1 MPDFAEKKEKFEVIK
16 HKIDSLVMAM
26 RDISDEEIKKLSV
39 KEFHDI
45 DKHMFEILKII
56 ERY

>member
-1 MPDFAEKKEKFEVIK
+1 MPDSEEKKEKFEVIK

-26 RDISDEEIKKLSV
+26 RDLSEEDVKKLSV
-39 KEFHDI
+39 KDFHEL
-45 DKHMFEILKII
+45 DKHIFDILKII